1 MQKKVWFTSDL
12 HFEHKNIIKYCNRPW
27 TFEEQTTQLVD
38 RWNARVGM
46 DDDVYCLGDFTFDNH
61 KQFNRVVNVIKH
73 LHGNIHFIKGN
84 HCDPALWQMIEDA
97 NIPHVIWIKDY
108 AEIKVDG
115 RKIILSHFPFAIWNG
130 TTTDKGYKLLDSHI
144 GLIYGDSITT
154 KRAEE
159 ILRRLAEKGFA
170 SGNIV
175 FGIGSYTYQCNTR
188 DTFGFAVKATNS
200 VINGEEV
207 AIYKDPK
214 TDSKKKSA
222 KGRLFVFQN
231 EDGNLEL
238 VDNVIASVEAAPAN
252 ILEVIF
258 RDGEFVKRVT
268 LDEIRAR
275 SV

>member
-1 MQKKVWFTSDL
+1 MAMVACLVCFL
-12 HFEHKNIIKYCNRPW
+12 HTEALH
-27 TFEEQTTQLVD
+27 
-38 RWNARVGM
+38 
-46 DDDVYCLGDFTFDNH
+46 
-61 KQFNRVVNVIKH
+61 H
-73 LHGNIHFIKGN
+73 LH
-84 HCDPALWQMIEDA
+84 
-97 NIPHVIWIKDY
+97 
-108 AEIKVDG
+108 
-115 RKIILSHFPFAIWNG
+115 
-130 TTTDKGYKLLDSHI
+130 

-159 ILRRLAEKGFA
+159 ILRLLAEKGFA

-175 FGIGSYTYQCNTR
+175 FGVGSYTYQCNTR

-252 ILEVIF
+252 MLEVIF

>member
-1 MQKKVWFTSDL
+1 MTLPIEALIFDMDGTMIDSM
-12 HFEHKNIIKYCNRPW
+12 PW
-27 TFEEQTTQLVD
+27 H
-38 RWNARVGM
+38 ARSWVE
-46 DDDVYCLGDFTFDNH
+46 FAH
-61 KQFNRVVNVIKH
+61 R
-73 LHGNIHFIKGN
+73 HG
-84 HCDPALWQMIEDA
+84 
-97 NIPHVIWIKDY
+97 
-108 AEIKVDG
+108 
-115 RKIILSHFPFAIWNG
+115 
-130 TTTDKGYKLLDSHI
+130 
-144 GLIYGDSITT
+144 ITMP
-154 KRAEE
+154 AEE

-207 AIYKDPK
+207 AIFKDPK

-252 ILEVIF
+252 MLEVIF

>member
-38 RWNARVGM
+38 RWNSRVGM

-130 TTTDKGYKLLDSHI
+130 SHH
-144 GLIYGDSITT
+144 GSWHLHGHCH
-154 KRAEE
+154 
-159 ILRRLAEKGFA
+159 
-170 SGNIV
+170 
-175 FGIGSYTYQCNTR
+175 GSYHVCGKILDVGIDNHPDHQVFSFDEVCEHM
-188 DTFGFAVKATNS
+188 GKQEFAVKDHH
-200 VINGEEV
+200 NGE
-207 AIYKDPK
+207 
-214 TDSKKKSA
+214 
-222 KGRLFVFQN
+222 R
-231 EDGNLEL
+231 
-238 VDNVIASVEAAPAN
+238 
-252 ILEVIF
+252 
-258 RDGEFVKRVT
+258 
-268 LDEIRAR
+268 
-275 SV
+275 